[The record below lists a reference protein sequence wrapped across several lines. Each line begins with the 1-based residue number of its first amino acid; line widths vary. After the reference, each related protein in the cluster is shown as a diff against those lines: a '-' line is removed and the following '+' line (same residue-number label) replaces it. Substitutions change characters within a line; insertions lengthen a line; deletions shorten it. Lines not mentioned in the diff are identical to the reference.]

1 MASERDCGNRTQP
14 DSGLGIGRGDPR
26 DLRSEEREQKI
37 MNYGPEVDV
46 LNVFLFFLEI
56 FYGPRGAER

>member
-14 DSGLGIGRGDPR
+14 DGDLGIGRCHPR

-56 FYGPRGAER
+56 FSGPQGAER